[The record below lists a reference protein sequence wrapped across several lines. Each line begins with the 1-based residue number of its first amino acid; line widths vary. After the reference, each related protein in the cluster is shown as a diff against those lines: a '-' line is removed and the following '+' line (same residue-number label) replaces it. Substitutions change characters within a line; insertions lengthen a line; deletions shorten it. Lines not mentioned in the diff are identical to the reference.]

1 MSAPPAGVT
10 VLPTSTCKD
19 ATGVDTVA
27 FLALLSRLRKQETAS
42 SEETAAAALF
52 DWTREVVVARAP
64 GRLDV
69 RFTAPWCLA
78 AWS

>member
-1 MSAPPAGVT
+1 MSAQPAGVT

-19 ATGVDTVA
+19 ATGADTVA

-42 SEETAAAALF
+42 AEETAAAALF
-52 DWTREVVVARAP
+52 DWTRELVVARAP

-69 RFTAPWCLA
+69 RFHRPWRLV